1 MNATITSALAY
12 ARTLDA
18 RLPRADGREHQALLE
33 IGDLGGGLSERGF
46 AAELAQW
53 LDDDDAG
60 VLVGPWC
67 VLSRRPEDKAA
78 WWHEQARLAMAEA
91 RMEVA
96 V

>member
-1 MNATITSALAY
+1 VTSTPETAALAY

-18 RLPRADGREHQALLE
+18 RVPRADGREHQALLE
-33 IGDLGGGLSERGF
+33 IGDLCGGLSARGI
-46 AAELAQW
+46 AAELRAW
-53 LDDDDAG
+53 LEDEDAG

-67 VLSRRPEDKAA
+67 ILSRRPEDKAA

-96 V
+96 

>member
-1 MNATITSALAY
+1 VTSTPETAALAY

-33 IGDLGGGLSERGF
+33 IGDLCGGLSARGI
-46 AAELAQW
+46 AAELRAW
-53 LDDDDAG
+53 LEDDDAG

-67 VLSRRPEDKAA
+67 ILSRRPEDKAA
-78 WWHEQARLAMAEA
+78 WWHQQARLAMAEA

-96 V
+96 